1 MLSANMCGACC
12 AAAYLHMFCTLMK
25 IKQAEDGLMEVSG
38 STSGISGN
46 NWYPEPDL
54 LRRGQELC
62 CLAADWLHAER
73 LCQL

>member
-1 MLSANMCGACC
+1 
-12 AAAYLHMFCTLMK
+12 MK

-54 LRRGQELC
+54 LRRGQALC
-62 CLAADWLHAER
+62 RLAADWLHAER